1 MKEMS
6 VELEPFIPM
15 LMKAKEPWLVGGA
28 IRDAILG
35 LPVKDFDFAIK
46 DSSVEFARW
55 FANKIKGTFVLLDAK
70 NDEARVVY
78 KPQTANRKSQ
88 TEIIFDFTHMESIE
102 KDLARRDFRMNA
114 IAARLPELEIFDP
127 FMGRKDIE
135 HKRISMISPS
145 SLIEDPLRILRG
157 FRFQATLGFKITPI
171 TLRVMGDN
179 KDLLS
184 KVAGERIR
192 EEFFTLLSSPHSYWT
207 LRQMAKVGVLQAIIH
222 ETMAMEKVPQGKP
235 GGNLLYHSLLTV
247 KKIEDSRLTTH
258 GSQFTTHDSR
268 LTIHDSRLT
277 ILKLAGLL
285 HDIGKPY
292 CYSEENG
299 KVHFYGH
306 EKKGVELLEGIRERL
321 KLSNNEFKTIQTLI
335 QYHMRPHL
343 LAGRSSSRTAPT
355 EHAIFR
361 FVRDVGDLIPQ
372 IFLLAYA
379 DALASGPRGEKRLLA
394 LAKRGIKM
402 WEELKR
408 PKFKRLITG
417 DDLIKLGFTPGPKFK
432 LILEK
437 VEEAQLSGKLRTQ
450 QEALKFVKK
459 NY

>member
-1 MKEMS
+1 MKEMR
-6 VELEPFIPM
+6 VKLEPFIPM
-15 LMKAKEPWLVGGA
+15 LMKAREPWLVGGA

-46 DSSVEFARW
+46 DSAVEFARW
-55 FANKIKGTFVLLDAK
+55 FANKIKGTFILLDAK

-78 KPQTANRKSQ
+78 KGQSSKFKVQ
-88 TEIIFDFTHMESIE
+88 KEMIFDFTHMESIK

-114 IAARLPELEIFDP
+114 IAARLPELGIFDP

-135 HKRISMISPS
+135 RKCISMISLS

-157 FRFQATLGFKITPI
+157 FRFQATLGFKITPN
-171 TLRVMGDN
+171 TLRALGDK

-192 EEFFTLLSSPHSYWT
+192 EEFFTLLSSSHSYWT
-207 LRQMAKVGVLQAIIH
+207 LRQMARVGVLQAIIP

-247 KKIEDSRLTTH
+247 KKIEDSR
-258 GSQFTTHDSR
+258 F
-268 LTIHDSRLT
+268 TIHDSRFT

-321 KLSNNEFKTIQTLI
+321 KLSNNEFKAIQILI

-343 LAGRSSSRTAPT
+343 LAREKTQT

-361 FVRDVGDLIPQ
+361 LVRDVGKLTPQ
-372 IFLLAYA
+372 IFELAYA

-394 LAKRGIKM
+394 LAKKGIKM

-432 LILEK
+432 LILEE
-437 VEEAQLSGKLRTQ
+437 VEEAQLIGELKTH
-450 QEALKFVKK
+450 QEALKFVKEK
-459 NY
+459 YD